1 MGEWELHLTGSGKNA
16 IRDEFRRDIM
26 ARMTQ
31 TVDLDDPI
39 RWIGPD
45 STVTFDSSISDPT
58 ERAASEYSAR
68 SVEDTEPEDDDDDED
83 DEDEDDADEEIDEDD
98 EETLQV

>member
-1 MGEWELHLTGSGKNA
+1 
-16 IRDEFRRDIM
+16 M

-31 TVDLDDPI
+31 TADLEDPI

-45 STVTFDSSISDPT
+45 STATFDNSVSNPT
-58 ERAASEYSAR
+58 EYASSENSAR
-68 SVEDTEPEDDDDDED
+68 SIEDTEPEDDDEEDDDDDDDDDDE

-98 EETLQV
+98 DNDTLQVQGCG

>member
-1 MGEWELHLTGSGKNA
+1 
-16 IRDEFRRDIM
+16 M

-31 TVDLDDPI
+31 TVDLEEPI

-45 STVTFDSSISDPT
+45 STATFDNSVGYPT
-58 ERAASEYSAR
+58 EHASSENSAR
-68 SVEDTEPEDDDDDED
+68 SIEDTEPEDDDEDDEDDDD

-98 EETLQV
+98 DNDTLQVQGCG